1 MQNQLYPAEITEFS
15 TEFLI
20 KKHSR
25 KSHIIYWL
33 LLLSFTALVV
43 SLFIINVDINVQSR
57 GIITTNERTAAI
69 VVPVYGRI
77 SQVQIIENT
86 YVNKGDLLLLLDTT
100 EISRSIFLTKEN
112 LKRYQSF
119 ISDLELITFSSENRS
134 IINIAGI

>member
-1 MQNQLYPAEITEFS
+1 M
-15 TEFLI
+15 
-20 KKHSR
+20 
-25 KSHIIYWL
+25 
-33 LLLSFTALVV
+33 
-43 SLFIINVDINVQSR
+43 QSR

-100 EISRSIFLTKEN
+100 EISRSMFLTKEN

-134 IINIAGI
+134 FINIAGI